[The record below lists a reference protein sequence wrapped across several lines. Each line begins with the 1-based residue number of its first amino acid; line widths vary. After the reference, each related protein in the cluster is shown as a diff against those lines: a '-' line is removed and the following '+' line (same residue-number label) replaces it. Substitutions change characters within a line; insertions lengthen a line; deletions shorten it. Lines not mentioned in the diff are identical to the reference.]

1 MKIAKKEFTGEGKIV
16 IIYIDFLLM
25 LDSKTDGFIHRF
37 RFFQELR
44 QWERIGKSTTLLK
57 TYLKEHLLRTEYKL
71 YIFLLFHIIALLSG
85 RDAGEGGRGG
95 GEDITTTTFRKQPAI
110 YHVFYTRGGKF
121 RQQPNSEALFEIL
134 SFSIIQCIFLY
145 HDTNSSAVYLQG
157 FSRRHQVGLAWIL
170 L

>member
-57 TYLKEHLLRTEYKL
+57 TYLKEHLLRT

-95 GEDITTTTFRKQPAI
+95 GGYNNDNIP
-110 YHVFYTRGGKF
+110 
-121 RQQPNSEALFEIL
+121 
-134 SFSIIQCIFLY
+134 
-145 HDTNSSAVYLQG
+145 
-157 FSRRHQVGLAWIL
+157 
-170 L
+170 

>member
-1 MKIAKKEFTGEGKIV
+1 MIRQSDEQRILLPNMKIAKKEFTGEGKIV

-95 GEDITTTTFRKQPAI
+95 GGRYNNDNIP
-110 YHVFYTRGGKF
+110 
-121 RQQPNSEALFEIL
+121 
-134 SFSIIQCIFLY
+134 
-145 HDTNSSAVYLQG
+145 
-157 FSRRHQVGLAWIL
+157 
-170 L
+170 